1 MSFGP
6 DYEKWHSCR
15 DLHPVCQ
22 IESLV
27 SYYIEDRDDVRK
39 WQVRQDL
46 HLHPSASK
54 AAAPLLSYGPI
65 LLK

>member
-27 SYYIEDRDDVRK
+27 SYYIEDRSLIQKIGGPGRTCT
-39 WQVRQDL
+39 RIR
-46 HLHPSASK
+46 
-54 AAAPLLSYGPI
+54 PLRRR
-65 LLK
+65 LLL